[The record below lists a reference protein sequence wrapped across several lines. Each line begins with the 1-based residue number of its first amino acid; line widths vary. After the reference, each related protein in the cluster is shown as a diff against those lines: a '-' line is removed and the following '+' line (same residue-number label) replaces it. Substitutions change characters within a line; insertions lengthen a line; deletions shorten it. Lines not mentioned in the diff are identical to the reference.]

1 VGFGIRTAEQVAAVG
16 RLADGVIVASQLI
29 RLISEAPDPAAAERA
44 IAGFAEEAVAALREI
59 AGRPEGGASAVGS
72 VR

>member
-1 VGFGIRTAEQVAAVG
+1 MGFGIRTPAQVAAVG